1 MPKDFIL
8 KPEDHLV
15 ARNWREFFRSL
26 PDDANDMEFRV
37 RNPQDLMA
45 LRVTASQLREERRYK
60 VAVDFAKSTIT
71 VSVSPKSQ
79 EQNDAS

>member
-1 MPKDFIL
+1 MPKDFIM

-26 PDDANDMEFRV
+26 PDDACDMSFRV

-45 LRVTASQLREERRYK
+45 LRVTASQLKEERKYK

-71 VSVSPKSQ
+71 VSVTKKNQ
-79 EQNDAS
+79 DQDDAN

>member
-1 MPKDFIL
+1 MPKDIIL
-8 KPEDHLV
+8 TPETHLS

-26 PDDANDMEFRV
+26 PDDADGLEFWV

-60 VAVDFAKSTIT
+60 VAVDFAKSTIKVT
-71 VSVSPKSQ
+71 VVPNQ
-79 EQNDAS
+79 DGNR